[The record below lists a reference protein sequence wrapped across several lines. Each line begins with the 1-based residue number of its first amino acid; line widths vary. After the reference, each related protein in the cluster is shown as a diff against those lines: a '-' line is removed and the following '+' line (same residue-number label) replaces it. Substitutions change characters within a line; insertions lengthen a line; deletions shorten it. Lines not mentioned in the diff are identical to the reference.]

1 MSPRNFD
8 TDAIQYHNYE
18 MMNSIDMNNNTNE
31 AVVAQCLLS
40 MSKEPSDYV
49 PPPQCEDPSCVS
61 DEEYH
66 VDTKIEIRDN
76 SNTKTTSLRS
86 YPYHNMIPAADLPN
100 PNQWEND
107 IQSSVQW

>member
-1 MSPRNFD
+1 
-8 TDAIQYHNYE
+8 

-66 VDTKIEIRDN
+66 VDTKIE
-76 SNTKTTSLRS
+76 TSLRS
-86 YPYHNMIPAADLPN
+86 YPYHNMIPSTGLPN

-107 IQSSVQW
+107 KQSSVQW

>member
-66 VDTKIEIRDN
+66 VDTKIE
-76 SNTKTTSLRS
+76 TSLRS
-86 YPYHNMIPAADLPN
+86 YPYHNMIPSTGLPN